1 VLFGLGA
8 NDDSVI
14 EQRRVSVLNGGIS
27 ISLKYVTAPFEL
39 PFESSVSKHAGDNCG
54 VFIH

>member
-27 ISLKYVTAPFEL
+27 IGLKYVTAWPGQFL
-39 PFESSVSKHAGDNCG
+39 
-54 VFIH
+54 